1 MADQTENDTT
11 TTTTG
16 TLPLWA
22 WISIGVVAS
31 LLVIISIYFTFIK
44 YRTLAKDPKELS
56 KYLIAKEAS
65 NAAVN
70 IFGNRQPSQPFS
82 SRSRF

>member
-16 TLPLWA
+16 TLPA